1 MPPKNEISI
10 TLSENEWSLVAALL
24 VRASGELGLSPDVGA
39 KAYRLCSVISQTC
52 MEEIRLRQQQML
64 KTLLPAKEPGAP
76 EERNAP

>member
-1 MPPKNEISI
+1 MPPSAGISI
-10 TLSENEWSLVAALL
+10 TLSENEWSLAAALL

-64 KTLLPAKEPGAP
+64 PATNPDAP
-76 EERNAP
+76 KERNAP